1 MTKLRIKQL
10 RKEYKLTQ
18 KEFADLFNLDDSTI
32 SLYENGK
39 REPTYDIIVKIADYF
54 NVSIDWLLER
64 VDSKNLVFVESDYI
78 PKELLNIGVGYLKLA
93 KEMSDKKI
101 PLDDMRKII
110 TAINNMEND
119 IENNMKND

>member
-119 IENNMKND
+119 IENNMEND